1 MRLSNPFS
9 ALSRKTALAFAILLG
24 FACGPGPSDINEFMS
39 FFMPESS
46 NAKPQDQLYFFS
58 PQIYNTP
65 ETGSPAETD
74 SLVVDESTQAW
85 AVYLNN
91 ALPVPDIRQSL
102 YGGSTTSALSR
113 YLQTN
118 NAPAHAYL
126 TFLHDTQQAAPAS
139 EDPWT
144 PANADTTRLTA
155 LLEQAKT
162 AYASA
167 ADPFLKE
174 RYGFQAVKLADQ
186 IGDPAQSQTL
196 YDQFIKPLAKKS
208 YVSDWALCRRAGAS
222 LALGDTARAIYEF
235 AQVFD
240 RCPSRRRE
248 AEASLRIH
256 GLHFTEKA
264 LGLAQTDQEKA
275 AVYALCAI
283 QPKQDAL
290 SFLEEIVKLTPQ
302 NPLIELIFAREIN
315 RNEYYFFAEGNPVYA
330 YDESSRNDSIA
341 FVKRRTETDSYI
353 DKLKT
358 FALDA
363 AGNKQLSQQNAGSP
377 AFFLTAAAYLDYLR
391 KDYASARK
399 TLEQAEQT
407 PTSNEALKKQIVLQ
421 QMLLLAAQT
430 DKITPEVESKLIG
443 YLERFGKSTSFRL
456 NNAFV
461 RTCQQFA
468 GRYKGSATGE
478 SSSWG
483 WLTSCMGSKKA
494 DASDADVAKAFLLT
508 MLTTHELATDQGYF
522 MNNTDQLIIEDSTS
536 AATAQKVVA
545 FATQPSAT
553 DFDKRLL
560 KLTGFDNDY
569 LYAFLGRRL
578 MAAQQYNA
586 AAEAF
591 ARVSEKTWKDEAFT
605 LYFDT
610 NPFTINLPDE
620 KTGNPY
626 TPVTFARRMAEL
638 ETQAKQAS
646 GDRAA
651 ELYYQLGCGAYNL
664 SWHGNAWLLVHRYRS
679 SAEPNVYI
687 YMPYG
692 GQTDRIGLER
702 LADDNYYTTAAAQRY
717 FAQSAKAAQNPE
729 LAARSLYMTARC
741 EEHAFLARKAVEQA
755 KRGFDADPEPFNKSM
770 DSLRQGGYVTYFNQ
784 YRQQYT
790 KSRFHA
796 DMVRECAL
804 YSAFLAGETA
814 HAGE

>member
-24 FACGPGPSDINEFMS
+24 FACGPGPSDLNEFMS

-46 NAKPQDQLYFFS
+46 NAKPQDQIYFFS
-58 PQIYNTP
+58 PQIY
-65 ETGSPAETD
+65 SVSDSQPAATD

-85 AVYLNN
+85 AAYLNN
-91 ALPVPDIRQSL
+91 ALPAPDICKSL
-102 YGGSTTSALSR
+102 YRGNIGSALSR

-126 TFLHDTQQAAPAS
+126 TFLYDTETAAPAS

-144 PANADTTRLTA
+144 PAKADTTRLTA

-186 IGDPAQSQTL
+186 IGDPSQSQTL

-240 RCPSRRRE
+240 RCPSRRHE

-256 GLHFTEKA
+256 GLRFTEKA
-264 LGLAQTDQEKA
+264 LEPAKTDQEKA

-290 SFLEEIVKLTPQ
+290 PFLEEIVKLTPQ

-315 RNEYYFFAEGNPVYA
+315 RNEYYFFAEGAPSA
-330 YDESSRNDSIA
+330 YDEESRQDSVA
-341 FVKRRTETDSYI
+341 FVKRRTETDSYF
-353 DKLKT
+353 DKLKA
-358 FALDA
+358 FAIDA

-391 KDYASARK
+391 KDYAQAEK
-399 TLEQAEQT
+399 TLAQAEQV
-407 PTSNEALKKQIVLQ
+407 PTVSEALKQQIAVQ
-421 QMLLLAAQT
+421 QMLLLAAQQQ
-430 DKITPEVESKLIG
+430 KITPEVETKLIG
-443 YLERFGKSTSFRL
+443 YLERFGKSANFRL

-461 RTCQQFA
+461 RVCQQFA
-468 GRYKGSATGE
+468 DRYKGKATDEG
-478 SSSWG
+478 SSWG
-483 WLTSCMGSKKA
+483 WLTSCIGSKKEA
-494 DASDADVAKAFLLT
+494 TSDADVAKAFLLT
-508 MLTTHELATDQGYF
+508 MLTTHELATDQAYF
-522 MNNTDQLIIEDSTS
+522 MNNSDQLLIEDSTS
-536 AATAQKVVA
+536 AATAQKVVGY
-545 FATQPSAT
+545 ATQPSAS

-578 MAAQQYNA
+578 MAEQQYNA

-591 ARVSEKTWKDEAFT
+591 AKVSDKTWKEEPFT
-605 LYFDT
+605 LYFT
-610 NPFTINLPDE
+610 INPFTINLPKE
-620 KTGNPY
+620 KTDNPY

-646 GDRAA
+646 GDQAA

-664 SWHGNAWLLVHRYRS
+664 SWYGNAWLLVHRYRS

-692 GQTDRIGLER
+692 GQPDRIGLER
-702 LADDNYYTTAAAQRY
+702 LASDNYYTTAAAQRY
-717 FAQSAKAAQNPE
+717 FEQSAKAAKNGE
-729 LAARSLYMTARC
+729 LGARSLYMAARC
-741 EEHAFLARKAVEQA
+741 EEQAFLTRKAVEQA

-770 DSLRQGGYVTYFNQ
+770 DSLRQGGYATWFNQ